1 LVLLLLTAVIV
12 YVETKYPRRSVPWR
26 LRHYTGGDSLLG
38 IVTSKVLWQTIGGT
52 FGNGVYFASADAE
65 DARGAGCPPN
75 ALEIATRFQIYP
87 PPRGPDP
94 TRTTNYIEVKI
105 TRNNLYEFGGGV
117 NSSGGEEI
125 VIRAPLLPTGVKDR
139 DGNSVKGLYFGT
151 YALGIEQGAVCA
163 N

>member
-1 LVLLLLTAVIV
+1 M
-12 YVETKYPRRSVPWR
+12 
-26 LRHYTGGDSLLG
+26 
-38 IVTSKVLWQTIGGT
+38 TSKVLWQTIGGT